1 MRVLVVYAH
10 PAPSSFVGALH
21 RRIVEIVSERGHEVD
36 ELDLYAEKFDPVM
49 SRHTYDCYLDTVANR
64 EGVAPYVE
72 RLLAA
77 GALILVYPVWHDG
90 LPAILKGYID
100 RVFLP
105 GVAFEIDEKGVFR
118 PILQNIR
125 RLAAVATYGASRRRT
140 SHVGDL
146 PRRFFMRNLGDLI
159 APRRAHPIYRG
170 LRRGRRH
177 TSPTRAICRARCPHF
192 QGLVSDA
199 AGERRRNA
207 ARPQLR
213 HAAATQ
219 ARLLARRCRSEAI
232 ISVTTGVPLIS
243 PRT

>member
-140 SHVGDL
+140 SQVGDL

-159 APRRAHPIYRG
+159 APGA
-170 LRRGRRH
+170 
-177 TSPTRAICRARCPHF
+177 PTQYIADY
-192 QGLVSDA
+192 GVD
-199 AGERRRNA
+199 G
-207 ARPQLR
+207 
-213 HAAATQ
+213 ATQ
-219 ARLLARRCRSEAI
+219 AQRARFVAR
-232 ISVTTGVPLIS
+232 VH
-243 PRT
+243 PRFQDAW